1 MNFEELKLA
10 NSGIQI
16 IDGDRGKNYPK
27 QDEFFSS
34 EACLFLNAKNVTSN
48 GFEFNEKSF
57 ITREKD
63 AVLRKG
69 KLERN
74 DIVLT
79 TRGTVGNVA
88 YYSERVPYESI
99 RINSGMVIL
108 RADGDFC
115 PNFLYWMFRSDYIQ
129 DQITSIRT
137 GSAQPQL
144 PITIM
149 RNLQLVKP
157 ELAEQRAIAATLS
170 ALDAKIELNNRINKT
185 LEEMAQA
192 LFKRWFVDF
201 EFPDE
206 NGQPYKSSGG
216 EMEESELGPVPMG
229 WKVVDFEDV
238 FDFQEGPGIRNW
250 QYVTENGTKFINIRC
265 IKNNDLQ
272 LNTASMISNEEA
284 NGKYSHF
291 MLKEW
296 DVVVSTS
303 GTLGRYA
310 IVRKEHLPLCLNTS
324 VIRFSPKAQFEC
336 FSFMFGYLTSVEFYK
351 HLISK
356 ACGSVQANFGPMHL
370 HQIKLVFPAEQILH
384 KYHSDVFPL
393 IKKCVQIRSENQKL
407 STLRD
412 ALLPKLM
419 SGEIRVPIEEVA
431 AHV

>member
-216 EMEESELGPVPMG
+216 EMEESELGLIPKG
-229 WKVVDFEDV
+229 WKVESLDSIADYLNGLAMQKYRPEGEAFIPVIKIRELNQGKPDV
-238 FDFQEGPGIRNW
+238 QSDKASP
-250 QYVTENGTKFINIRC
+250 NIDSKY
-265 IKNNDLQ
+265 IVNDGDVLFSWSGSLDVKIWCGGKGG
-272 LNTASMISNEEA
+272 LNQ
-284 NGKYSHF
+284 
-291 MLKEW
+291 
-296 DVVVSTS
+296 
-303 GTLGRYA
+303 
-310 IVRKEHLPLCLNTS
+310 HLFKVTS
-324 VIRFSPKAQFEC
+324 VRYEKWFYYLWTKHHLEKFRGIAQDKATTMGHIQR
-336 FSFMFGYLTSVEFYK
+336 K
-351 HLISK
+351 HLAESLVIVPAQEALERMNSVMRPIFDIFITREIEAATLVAISDT
-356 ACGSVQANFGPMHL
+356 
-370 HQIKLVFPAEQILH
+370 I
-384 KYHSDVFPL
+384 
-393 IKKCVQIRSENQKL
+393 
-407 STLRD
+407 
-412 ALLPKLM
+412 LPKLI
-419 SGEIRVPIEEVA
+419 SGEIRLNGSFAEDIINGEG
-431 AHV
+431 